1 MVKEGTTIDIY
12 QSIGKKKFEMSD
24 YTGRRY
30 DDVIRILENKS
41 FKDISKNDVYDDSE
55 PGTIID
61 QNFSDGEEVVPE
73 ETRLEFTVS
82 KGPEFIIL
90 KDLRDLNAKGVQDYA
105 DSVGLKVDMSK
116 EEYHDTIPKG
126 FVISQVPKAGAQLV
140 KGDTITV
147 VLSKGKKEIPPK
159 TVIKE
164 ITIPYE
170 PTQEG
175 QPQEVQIYVED
186 MTRSMAEPYET
197 LYITETKKLSL
208 DLIIE
213 SGKKSRI

>member
-1 MVKEGTTIDIY
+1 
-12 QSIGKKKFEMSD
+12 
-24 YTGRRY
+24 
-30 DDVIRILENKS
+30 
-41 FKDISKNDVYDDSE
+41 
-55 PGTIID
+55 
-61 QNFSDGEEVVPE
+61 
-73 ETRLEFTVS
+73 
-82 KGPEFIIL
+82 
-90 KDLRDLNAKGVQDYA
+90 
-105 DSVGLKVDMSK
+105 MSK

-197 LYITETKKLSL
+197 LYITETKN
-208 DLIIE
+208 
-213 SGKKSRI
+213 